1 MNEDAPTR
9 RTDPALDA
17 VRDEF
22 VVQWGA
28 MGSAWGINRTIA
40 QIHAL
45 LMVSPNPLSTD
56 QVMEEL
62 KISRGNAHSNL
73 RELIG
78 WGLIRGVIRKG
89 ERKEYFEA
97 EKDVWKMFCTIARE
111 RKRREIDPALD
122 VLENCKE
129 ASKSLRSTE
138 AKAFH
143 SQISE
148 LSDFVKLAGG
158 AMDQIARSEQSKAAR
173 WAQKLFT

>member
-1 MNEDAPTR
+1 MNETTPAR
-9 RTDPALDA
+9 KSDPSLDE

-28 MGSAWGINRTIA
+28 MGSAWGINRTMA

-45 LMVSPNPLSTD
+45 LMVSPVPLSTD

-78 WGLIRGVIRKG
+78 WGLIKSVIRKG
-89 ERKEYFEA
+89 ERKEFFEA

-111 RKRREIDPALD
+111 RKRREVDPALE
-122 VLENCKE
+122 VLENCRE
-129 ASKSLRSTE
+129 ASKGLRSNE

-143 SQISE
+143 RQISE
-148 LSDFVKLAGG
+148 LSDFVKFAGS
-158 AMDQIARSEQSKAAR
+158 AMDQVARSEQSKVVR
-173 WAQKLFT
+173 WAQKLLS